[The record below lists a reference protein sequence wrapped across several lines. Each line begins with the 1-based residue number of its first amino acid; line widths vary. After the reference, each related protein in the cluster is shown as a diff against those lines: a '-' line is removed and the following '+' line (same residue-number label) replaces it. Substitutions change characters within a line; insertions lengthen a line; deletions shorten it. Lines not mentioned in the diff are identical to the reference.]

1 MEGPLNASA
10 FLVDT
15 LVSFSPEIAP
25 CFLWPTFRTEE
36 IGGIRIADGYSYIF
50 FQPIPILDA
59 GETQESVLF
68 PRWMDQIRES
78 EEPTKDEPMPSTN
91 ATKLPEKGRWF
102 FSPSNM
108 VVGVLQLL
116 TSRDIRSMASRTS
129 AEEAKEVP
137 GPTMCTEL

>member
-1 MEGPLNASA
+1 MNAFA
-10 FLVDT
+10 LLVDT

-25 CFLWPTFRTEE
+25 LFSK
-36 IGGIRIADGYSYIF
+36 ADLQNRRDRDQDSSWQLILF

-68 PRWMDQIRES
+68 PRWMVQILES
-78 EEPTKDEPMPSTN
+78 EEPTRDEPMPSTN

-102 FSPSNM
+102 FSLSNM

-137 GPTMCTEL
+137 GPMMYTES

>member
-1 MEGPLNASA
+1 MAA
-10 FLVDT
+10 H
-15 LVSFSPEIAP
+15 
-25 CFLWPTFRTEE
+25 TF
-36 IGGIRIADGYSYIF
+36 F

-59 GETQESVLF
+59 GETQETVLF

-78 EEPTKDEPMPSTN
+78 EEPTSDEPMPSTN

-116 TSRDIRSMASRTS
+116 TSMDIKDMAARTS

-137 GPTMCTEL
+137 GLTMSIASRIQSDLL

>member
-1 MEGPLNASA
+1 MAA
-10 FLVDT
+10 H
-15 LVSFSPEIAP
+15 
-25 CFLWPTFRTEE
+25 TF
-36 IGGIRIADGYSYIF
+36 F

-59 GETQESVLF
+59 GETQETVLF
-68 PRWMDQIRES
+68 PRWMDQILES
-78 EEPTKDEPMPSTN
+78 EEPTSDEPMPSTN

-116 TSRDIRSMASRTS
+116 TSTDLRSMASRTS
-129 AEEAKEVP
+129 AEMAKEVP

>member
-1 MEGPLNASA
+1 MEGPLNAFA
-10 FLVDT
+10 LLVDT

-25 CFLWPTFRTEE
+25 LFSKADLQNRRD
-36 IGGIRIADGYSYIF
+36 GIRIADGYSYFF

-68 PRWMDQIRES
+68 PRWMDQIQES
-78 EEPTKDEPMPSTN
+78 EEPTRDEPMLSTN

-116 TSRDIRSMASRTS
+116 TSRDTRSMASRTS

-137 GPTMCTEL
+137 GPMMYTES